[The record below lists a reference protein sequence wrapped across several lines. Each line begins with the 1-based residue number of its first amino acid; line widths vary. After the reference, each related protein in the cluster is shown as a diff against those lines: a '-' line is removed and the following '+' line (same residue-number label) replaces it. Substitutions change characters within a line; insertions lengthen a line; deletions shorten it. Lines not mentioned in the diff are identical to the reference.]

1 MRFLMS
7 ANTELALARELNRI
21 LRSQKLTVAVAEG
34 SSGGRIGERLVR
46 YAGATAYF
54 KGAVVTYDYASRS
67 SILDIS
73 QDLLVQHGSV
83 SEWNVRVMAER
94 VRAKFGAELGV
105 ASSGVAGPQSDDV
118 GHLWLAVAR
127 EGDTIAEEHHLESS
141 SRLAMQASFTELALR
156 LLKRV
161 VA

>member
-1 MRFLMS
+1 
-7 ANTELALARELNRI
+7 
-21 LRSQKLTVAVAEG
+21 
-34 SSGGRIGERLVR
+34 
-46 YAGATAYF
+46 
-54 KGAVVTYDYASRS
+54 
-67 SILDIS
+67 
-73 QDLLVQHGSV
+73 
-83 SEWNVRVMAER
+83 VMAER